1 MHNYTLADMHLSRV
15 VAGGLVLPVCGER
28 IGSPDE
34 ERKWDLR
41 YEKRGCV
48 LPTRGHS
55 EVFSWS
61 KIVGSKITG
70 QLYIYVIIEE
80 GVKIECI
87 KGRSWK
93 LVEYSVSGTIY
104 HHL

>member
-1 MHNYTLADMHLSRV
+1 MRRENGTSGMREDVFSRR
-15 VAGGLVLPVCGER
+15 G
-28 IGSPDE
+28 IG
-34 ERKWDLR
+34 RV
-41 YEKRGCV
+41 G
-48 LPTRGHS
+48 S

-80 GVKIECI
+80 GVEIECI